1 LASVPPTIDS
11 HDISPVSI
19 VEEMKTSYLDYAMS
33 VIVARAL
40 PDVRDGLKPVHRRIL
55 YGAHEAGF
63 VAGRPY
69 RKSARLVGDV
79 MGKYHPHGDASIYD
93 ALARMTQDWS
103 MRVPLIDGQGNF
115 GSMDPDPPAAMRYTE
130 ARLARV
136 ANALLDDID
145 KDTVDFTPNY
155 DASEREPQVLPA
167 RFPNLLVNGAGGI
180 AVGMAT
186 NIPPHNLGEVLAACR
201 AYIEN
206 PGITIEELIEIVPGP
221 DFPTGPLILG
231 QAGIRSAYHTGRG
244 SIMMRSRHI
253 VETGRGDRQ
262 SIVLTAIPY
271 QVGKNGLV
279 EKIAEA
285 AKDKRIEGVAD
296 IRDESSREGVR
307 VVIELKRDATPE
319 VVLNQLWR
327 HTPAQSSFPAN
338 MLAIRG
344 GRPETLNLRD
354 IVSAFITFREEV
366 ITRRTKFE
374 LGKARDRA
382 HILLGLVIAVT
393 NLDEVVRIIR
403 GSASPAE
410 ARAALLARE
419 WPVAEIAPYI
429 ALVEAI
435 EHEVEGGTYTLSDTQ
450 VRAILELRLHRL
462 TGLGRDEIAGELKA
476 LATSIGELL
485 DILGDRTRLYAVMQA
500 EFDEIAAAYATP
512 RVTEIAPAA
521 DGIDDE
527 DLIEREDMVV
537 TVTHTGYIKRTPLD
551 IFRAQQRGGKGRA
564 GMATKD
570 EDAISELFVTSTHTP
585 VLFFSTA
592 GKVYRLKV
600 WRLPEGGPATR
611 GRPMVNLLPLGA
623 SETILTVLPL
633 PEDEAQWKELH
644 VVFATARGNLR
655 RNSMDVF
662 TNVPSNGKLAIRF
675 EEESRDKLI
684 AVHLLTED
692 DDILLASRLGKAV
705 RFPADEVPEVQSRTS
720 TGVRGMMLEEDD
732 ELISLSVLHRV
743 GTSQEER
750 DEYLKFAPW
759 KPSKDG
765 ERSMSPERFQELQ
778 EREQF
783 ILTICERGNG
793 RISSAYDYRRTG
805 RRVKGFI
812 NIDTRRT
819 GEVVASFPVRTGQQ
833 IMLVTNQAKVIR
845 IPIEMTY
852 DPAGD
857 DEDEGS
863 WTEGTAA
870 DAAGSDAEDMSEAGR
885 DQRMRVRSRNS
896 VGVRIFRVNDGER
909 IVSIAR
915 IDDDEE
921 PENQAEAMVA
931 EDLGKAPPAAASD
944 TVRLDDGTGPETLP
958 DSQEQE

>member
-1 LASVPPTIDS
+1 
-11 HDISPVSI
+11 
-19 VEEMKTSYLDYAMS
+19 
-33 VIVARAL
+33 
-40 PDVRDGLKPVHRRIL
+40 
-55 YGAHEAGF
+55 
-63 VAGRPY
+63 
-69 RKSARLVGDV
+69 
-79 MGKYHPHGDASIYD
+79 
-93 ALARMTQDWS
+93 

-155 DASEREPQVLPA
+155 DASETEPQVLPA
-167 RFPNLLVNGAGGI
+167 RFPNILVNGAGGI

-186 NIPPHNLGEVLAACR
+186 NIPPHNLGEVLAACA
-201 AYIEN
+201 AYIRN
-206 PGITIEELIEIVPGP
+206 PAITIEELIEIIPGP

-253 VETGRGDRQ
+253 VETQRGDRQ
-262 SIVLTAIPY
+262 QIVLTAIPY

-338 MLAIRG
+338 ILAIRG
-344 GRPETLNLRD
+344 GRPETLNLRE
-354 IVSAFITFREEV
+354 IIEAFVRFREEV

-374 LGKARDRA
+374 LAKARERA

-410 ARAALLARE
+410 ARAALISRE
-419 WPVAEIAPYI
+419 WPVEEIAPYI

-435 EHEVEGGTYTLSDTQ
+435 EHETDGGTYRLSDAQ

-462 TGLGRDEIAGELKA
+462 TGLGRDEIAGELRT
-476 LATSIGELL
+476 LAVAIGELL
-485 DILGDRTRLYAVMQA
+485 EILGNRVRLYAVMQG

-537 TVTHTGYIKRTPLD
+537 TVTMTGYIKRTPLET
-551 IFRAQQRGGKGRA
+551 FRAQRRGGKGRA

-570 EDAISELFVTSTHTP
+570 EDAVTNLFVTSTHTP

-600 WRLPEGGPATR
+600 WRLPEGAPQAR
-611 GRPMVNLLPLGA
+611 GRPMVNLLPLAEG
-623 SETILTVLPL
+623 ETISTVLPL
-633 PEDEAQWKELH
+633 PEDEAEWGKLH
-644 VVFATARGNLR
+644 IMFATAHGTVR
-655 RNSMDVF
+655 RNSMDAF
-662 TNVPSNGKLAIRF
+662 TNVPTAGKIAMRF
-675 EEESRDKLI
+675 GNDEEGDPPNPRGGDRLVGVS
-684 AVHLLTED
+684 LLTEED
-692 DDILLASRLGKAV
+692 DVLLATRQGRAV
-705 RFPADEVPEVQSRTS
+705 RFAATDVREFQSRTS
-720 TGVRGMMLEEDD
+720 AGVRGIRLRDGD
-732 ELISLSVLHRV
+732 EVISLSILKGFDASV
-743 GTSQEER
+743 EER
-750 DEYLKFAPW
+750 DAYLRAAPW
-759 KPSKDG
+759 KENQNEATLPS
-765 ERSMSPERFQELQ
+765 ERIAEFQAAE
-778 EREQF
+778 EF
-783 ILTICERGNG
+783 ILTVTENG
-793 RISSAYDYRRTG
+793 YGKRTSAYEYRRTNRG
-805 RRVKGFI
+805 GQGI
-812 NIDTRRT
+812 TNIETSQRN
-819 GEVVASFPVRTGQQ
+819 GCVVASFPAHNGQQ
-833 IMLVTNQAKVIR
+833 LMLVTDQAKMIRTTVGDIR
-845 IPIEMTY
+845 I
-852 DPAGD
+852 AGRNTQGVTLFKVAD
-857 DEDEGS
+857 DEH
-863 WTEGTAA
+863 
-870 DAAGSDAEDMSEAGR
+870 
-885 DQRMRVRSRNS
+885 V
-896 VGVRIFRVNDGER
+896 
-909 IVSIAR
+909 VSAAR
-915 IDDDEE
+915 IEESEDE
-921 PENQAEAMVA
+921 AEAVVDV
-931 EDLGKAPPAAASD
+931 EDQTLAASD
-944 TVRLDDGTGPETLP
+944 AVIDPE
-958 DSQEQE
+958 E

>member
-1 LASVPPTIDS
+1 MASETPTIEPS
-11 HDISPVSI
+11 DISPISI
-19 VEEMKTSYLDYAMS
+19 VDEMKTSYLDYAMS
-33 VIVARAL
+33 VIVSRAL

-145 KDTVDFTPNY
+145 KDTVDFQPNY

-201 AYIEN
+201 AYIDN
-206 PGITIEELIEIVPGP
+206 PGITIEELIEHVPAP

-231 QAGIRSAYHTGRG
+231 QAGARSAYHTGRG
-244 SIMMRSRHI
+244 SIIMRSRHD
-253 VETGRGDRQ
+253 VEEGRGDRR

-271 QVGKNGLV
+271 QVGKSGLV

-285 AKDKRIEGVAD
+285 AKEKRIEGISD

-307 VVIELKRDATPE
+307 IVIDLKRDATPE

-327 HTPAQSSFPAN
+327 HTPAQASFPAN

-344 GRPETLNLRD
+344 GRPETLTLRD
-354 IVSAFITFREEV
+354 MIEAFVKFREEV
-366 ITRRTKFE
+366 ITRRSKFE
-374 LGKARDRA
+374 LAKARDRA

-410 ARAALLARE
+410 ARASLLARQ
-419 WPVAEIAPYI
+419 WPIAEIAPYI
-429 ALVEAI
+429 KLVEAV
-435 EHEVEGGTYTLSDTQ
+435 EQEVTSGSYTLSDAQ

-462 TGLGRDEIAGELKA
+462 TALGRDEIAGELRE
-476 LATSIGELL
+476 LAASIGELL
-485 DILGDRTRLYAVMQA
+485 EILGNRARLYEVMRA
-500 EFDEIAAAYATP
+500 EFDEIDAQFSTP
-512 RVTEIAPAA
+512 RLTTIAPAA

-537 TVTHTGYIKRTPLD
+537 TVTMGGYIKRTPLEA
-551 IFRAQQRGGKGRA
+551 FRAQRRGGKGRA

-570 EDAISELFVTSTHTP
+570 EDAVTNLFVTSTHTP

-600 WRLPEGGPATR
+600 WRLPEGAPQAR
-611 GRPMVNLLPLGA
+611 GRPMVNLLPLAEG
-623 SETILTVLPL
+623 ETISTVLPL
-633 PEDEAQWKELH
+633 PEDEAEWKNLH
-644 VVFATARGNLR
+644 VVFATAHGGVR
-655 RNSMDVF
+655 RNSMDAF
-662 TNVPSNGKLAIRF
+662 ANVPSNGKFAMRFDEDATDRLIGVALLTEEDDVLLATKNGKAIRF
-675 EEESRDKLI
+675 E
-684 AVHLLTED
+684 AT
-692 DDILLASRLGKAV
+692 AV
-705 RFPADEVPEVQSRTS
+705 REFQSRTS
-720 TGVRGMMLEEDD
+720 TGVRGITLKEGD
-732 ELISLSVLHRV
+732 EVISLSILK
-743 GTSQEER
+743 GFPATSEER
-750 DEYLKFAPW
+750 EAYLRAAPW
-759 KPSKDG
+759 KENDNQPTLP
-765 ERSMSPERFQELQ
+765 PERMAEFAAAE
-778 EREQF
+778 EF
-783 ILTICERGNG
+783 ILTVTANG
-793 RISSAYDYRRTG
+793 YGKRTSAYEYRRTNRG
-805 RRVKGFI
+805 GQGI
-812 NIDTRRT
+812 TNIETSQRN
-819 GEVVASFPVRTGQQ
+819 GCVVASFPAHNGEQL
-833 IMLVTNQAKVIR
+833 MLVTDQAKLIRTTVGDIR
-845 IPIEMTY
+845 I
-852 DPAGD
+852 
-857 DEDEGS
+857 
-863 WTEGTAA
+863 
-870 DAAGSDAEDMSEAGR
+870 AGR
-885 DQRMRVRSRNS
+885 NTQ
-896 VGVRIFRVNDGER
+896 GVTIFRVAENEHV
-909 IVSIAR
+909 VSAAR
-915 IDDDEE
+915 IDEEEE
-921 PENQAEAMVA
+921 PENEAEELVSEELGEVPA
-931 EDLGKAPPAAASD
+931 EPEQ
-944 TVRLDDGTGPETLP
+944 VQLDDGTGPDTLP
-958 DSQEQE
+958 DSQEGE